1 MNGLVCCKRRITA
14 MTAQQSQNLDA
25 TPAWISAVLW
35 LGVSTVV
42 ISFLALIGVL
52 VYYFAGATPATW
64 LFWLALLAFP
74 TGFIFMLIA
83 LIGNVF
89 TRRRRQRA

>member
-1 MNGLVCCKRRITA
+1 
-14 MTAQQSQNLDA
+14 MTAQQAQYLDA

-83 LIGNVF
+83 LIGNMF

>member
-1 MNGLVCCKRRITA
+1 
-14 MTAQQSQNLDA
+14 MTPMTRQDSQNLDA
-25 TPAWISAVLW
+25 TPWIRLVLW

-64 LFWLALLAFP
+64 LFWLALFAFP
-74 TGFIFMLIA
+74 TGFILLLIA

-89 TRRRRQRA
+89 VRRKQQRA